1 MTLLLLFSLS
11 ARAVNLYARV
21 VCILPGGQ
29 HMLCKRCHGFTS
41 GFFVVTSTA
50 GSLTASFK
58 SAALKRFGLLGTI
71 LRLWPVG
78 DLPWF
83 MTPSFHDW
91 SFSSYLQ
98 IYLRSKDGSHLR
110 DGDNKTTE
118 STNGLYRLC
127 LYPKKKNKRPTSS
140 FSFLLEKIFLFSL
153 SLLLVMVR
161 TVVAGPCQAAYQN
174 LVKDVFVATE

>member
-1 MTLLLLFSLS
+1 LASGRSSLIHDAIISRLKFFFLFT
-11 ARAVNLYARV
+11 NLFAIER
-21 VCILPGGQ
+21 
-29 HMLCKRCHGFTS
+29 KKKT
-41 GFFVVTSTA
+41 
-50 GSLTASFK
+50 
-58 SAALKRFGLLGTI
+58 
-71 LRLWPVG
+71 
-78 DLPWF
+78 
-83 MTPSFHDW
+83 
-91 SFSSYLQ
+91 
-98 IYLRSKDGSHLR
+98 GSHLR